1 MPKERECWPLSDH
14 SRAGCSGNSQRN
26 TERDE
31 PQNRLYRQ
39 LYRLPADRQGVLVT
53 GVMPL
58 SPADDRGLRVGDL
71 ILSVQMVQVKAPA
84 DVTQQFERM
93 RQQGKEHVLVLMW
106 GDNATKSIA
115 LPLSSGSSQPEQ
127 AAPY

>member
-1 MPKERECWPLSDH
+1 MQLSAITDAFRE
-14 SRAGCSGNSQRN
+14 
-26 TERDE
+26 
-31 PQNRLYRQ
+31 

-58 SPADDRGLRVGDL
+58 SPADERGLRAGDL

-93 RQQGKEHVLVLMW
+93 RQQGKQYVLVLIW
-106 GDNATKSIA
+106 GDNATRSIA
-115 LPLSSGSSQPEQ
+115 LPLSSGSNQPEQ
-127 AAPY
+127 AAP

>member
-1 MPKERECWPLSDH
+1 
-14 SRAGCSGNSQRN
+14 
-26 TERDE
+26 
-31 PQNRLYRQ
+31 
-39 LYRLPADRQGVLVT
+39 
-53 GVMPL
+53 MPL

-93 RQQGKEHVLVLMW
+93 RQQGRQYVLVLMW
-106 GDNATKSIA
+106 GNKATKSIA

-127 AAPY
+127 ATPY

>member
-1 MPKERECWPLSDH
+1 M
-14 SRAGCSGNSQRN
+14 
-26 TERDE
+26 
-31 PQNRLYRQ
+31 
-39 LYRLPADRQGVLVT
+39 T

-58 SPADDRGLRVGDL
+58 SPADDRGLHVGDL

-93 RQQGKEHVLVLMW
+93 RQQGKQYVLVLIW
-106 GDNATKSIA
+106 GDSATKSIA
-115 LPLSSGSSQPEQ
+115 LPLSSGASRQEQ